1 MKWVLGE
8 QDVQVL
14 LVHVL
19 QPGLMVVQLAQMEA
33 LT

>member
-1 MKWVLGE
+1 MV
-8 QDVQVL
+8 VQLVQAV

-33 LT
+33 AFP